1 MKLGNYVKK
10 IKVEYWKDEERNK
23 SFQILSS
30 FNLREQREKKSLYEQ
45 TLSDPS
51 NHFKPLNLKGFK
63 KYYLDLITKFYAYLE
78 YQPKISD
85 AKNKRYAKNINSEI
99 LLGMLVRIG
108 NVETELKRGHIEFP
122 KIDFE
127 IFSKKLSKSRF
138 LVQNL
143 FLSLPFF
150 T

>member
-127 IFSKKLSKSRF
+127 IFSKKLSKHISKKII
-138 LVQNL
+138 
-143 FLSLPFF
+143 
-150 T
+150 

>member
-30 FNLREQREKKSLYEQ
+30 FNLREHREKKSLYEQ

-85 AKNKRYAKNINSEI
+85 AKNINSEV

-127 IFSKKLSKSRF
+127 IFSKKLSKHISEKII
-138 LVQNL
+138 
-143 FLSLPFF
+143 
-150 T
+150 

>member
-1 MKLGNYVKK
+1 VKLGNYVKK

-127 IFSKKLSKSRF
+127 IFSKKLSKHISKKII
-138 LVQNL
+138 
-143 FLSLPFF
+143 
-150 T
+150 